1 MKKTIR
7 VIIYVVLI
15 CSFIAVGGLF
25 KDKLC
30 LRNNLI
36 RLHVVANSDNEFDQ
50 TVKLKVR
57 DAIVD
62 FLRDCMVQMENVE
75 DAKAYLMEQIPTL
88 EAISDQVLSNS
99 DLSYKTNITLKEECF
114 DKRVYDTFSLP
125 SGVYQSLRIELGAA
139 DGKNWWCVVF
149 PSLCLPATGAE
160 FRDTAVSSGFDD
172 DLADT
177 LSKDS
182 PREIR
187 FFFLDCLGKIENFFH
202 LGE

>member
-7 VIIYVVLI
+7 FIICVVLI
-15 CSFIAVGGLF
+15 CSIFSVWGLF
-25 KDKLC
+25 KDKLS

-36 RLHVVANSDNEFDQ
+36 RLHVVANSDSEFDQ
-50 TVKLKVR
+50 NVKLKVR
-57 DAIVD
+57 DAVVD
-62 FLRDCMVQMENVE
+62 FLRSSMLHAENIE
-75 DAKAYLMEQIPTL
+75 DAKAYLIEQIPTL
-88 EAISDQVLSNS
+88 EKISDQVLSNS

-114 DKRVYDTFSLP
+114 DKRIYDTFSLP

-177 LSKDS
+177 LSQDS
-182 PREIR
+182 TREIR
-187 FFFLDCLGKIENFFH
+187 FFILDCLGKIENFFH
-202 LGE
+202 FDA